1 MNLNTLIK
9 ALLVT
14 AGLGVLQGASGC
26 GRADSPR
33 LDSETH
39 WLMSCESDLDC
50 GAGSC
55 ECGVC
60 TEPCSSS
67 ADCSV
72 LGIEGIECVTELG
85 ACGALGESTA
95 AAPTAAGSACLL
107 PCADNADC
115 GALGAGAVCESQRC
129 QLPASSFADGVGAA
143 PSASAPVLCDG
154 SEDVRFYWSP
164 SDGGVLDHG
173 VFASSRA
180 DGFLVIDGQCRYW
193 TANDTLAPVFS
204 GNARSMLADSA
215 RGGRAFYD
223 SVLNAEKGTLF
234 ADDLVRSP
242 YAGYAARMRSLFAP
256 GGKIKIWGC
265 NSGIANWEYSDE
277 DAAGNSICDLNAP
290 ALYYYW
296 RALNERYMP
305 KPSIAQAFADYFRVS
320 TFGATSGSSTQIKQ
334 KGKWN
339 KVPLDGKIAVG
350 GKRRFVG
357 ERDVLRL
364 APDVGTYREYKP

>member
-1 MNLNTLIK
+1 VANEGALVLYGRGGSLGNFK
-9 ALLVT
+9 FFADDLLVT
-14 AGLGVLQGASGC
+14 ELIGYKPGDVTIKNVERRDDFFSA
-26 GRADSPR
+26 
-33 LDSETH
+33 LDSHPVKLKELH
-39 WLMSCESDLDC
+39 VFSHSIGGGLF
-50 GAGSC
+50 
-55 ECGVC
+55 
-60 TEPCSSS
+60 
-67 ADCSV
+67 
-72 LGIEGIECVTELG
+72 LGYG
-85 ACGALGESTA
+85 
-95 AAPTAAGSACLL
+95 
-107 PCADNADC
+107 D
-115 GALGAGAVCESQRC
+115 
-129 QLPASSFADGVGAA
+129 
-143 PSASAPVLCDG
+143 PVL
-154 SEDVRFYWSP
+154 
-164 SDGGVLDHG
+164 
-173 VFASSRA
+173 
-180 DGFLVIDGQCRYW
+180 
-193 TANDTLAPVFS
+193 

-277 DAAGNSICDLNAP
+277 DAAGNPVYDLNAP

-305 KPSIAQAFADYFRVS
+305 KPSIAQAFADYLRVS

-339 KVPLDGKIAVG
+339 KVPLDGKIAVA